1 MEANMESSATP
12 GPWDFEDYPSLS
24 RVKGKSK
31 GGSERDL
38 NEIQGL
44 GHQWWRED
52 ILHVTNKVNVR
63 AGT

>member
-1 MEANMESSATP
+1 MNPARRR
-12 GPWDFEDYPSLS
+12 G
-24 RVKGKSK
+24 KGKEQ
-31 GGSERDL
+31 GGSEQDL